1 VSDTYET
8 VGAIRR
14 ACADTRD
21 HWDAIEEGTFA

>member
-14 ACADTRD
+14 ACADIRD
-21 HWDAIEEGTFA
+21 HWDATKEGVRA